1 MTTATGHGGSFTFSQ
16 LFYYPFEFRMIVR
29 YNESVNKK
37 EGETNASHG
46 EEMQMSLLREAWPA
60 SRLVKALAGG
70 MQDSARQ
77 RLRSNWTKRL
87 RTTVSEP
94 IYAELWMD
102 IVRVCKDNR
111 ETSWPELPLSL
122 FREFTNTG
130 ERKPYEDVYFERR
143 GRLVAIVLEA
153 VVKPE
158 PRKMKE
164 VESGLLD
171 ICSEYTWALPA
182 HVNEEDTVT
191 PPWQQV
197 DLFASETAQT
207 LVEILLLLGEQLASH
222 VVAQVHEEIERRV
235 LEPVFWKPRHF
246 GWETADHNWS
256 AVCASG
262 CGIAALL
269 LVEDDFS
276 RAVAIESMLG
286 ALDCFLAGYREDGGC
301 PEGVG
306 YWVYG
311 FGYFTYFAD
320 MLREFTE
327 GAVDILNSEK
337 VRKIAA
343 FAERVHLSDGIFAN
357 YSDSSETERLPSGLI
372 SHLNSLQGRPSTLP
386 FRVPG
391 LLEDPCRRWAHVL
404 RNLVWTNP
412 LAFGS
417 GETVTNY
424 LPQLGWLMCRSCSSS
439 HSGPESQK
447 GEPDV
452 MLAFS
457 AKAGHNN
464 EPHNHNDL
472 GHFILHGGGEN
483 ILCDLGAG
491 LYTKAYF
498 SSGRESIINISS
510 GGHSVPVINGTMQ
523 QSGAQAKAAVLD
535 IALDE
540 QEEVQTGTRLKL
552 DLTSAYPVEELAV
565 FTRSFTWNVLEG
577 NEGARLTVTDHFE
590 FETSGVSMKSRDV
603 EELLI
608 SRIQP
613 NLGAGFVEWKGA
625 NAGVRLD
632 YDASVLRA
640 GLEAVKHIDHDGIP
654 FVFYKTSLQ
663 LDSNQ
668 WSGSASVDCNLF
680 FTIH

>member
-1 MTTATGHGGSFTFSQ
+1 
-16 LFYYPFEFRMIVR
+16 MIVR

-37 EGETNASHG
+37 EGETNASHE

-102 IVRVCKDNR
+102 IERVCRDNR
-111 ETSWPELPLSL
+111 EISWPELPLSL
-122 FREFTNTG
+122 FRQFANTG

-143 GRLVAIVLEA
+143 GRLIAIVLEA

-246 GWETADHNWS
+246 GWKTADHNWS

-262 CGIAALL
+262 CGITALL
-269 LVEDDFS
+269 LVEDDSS

-286 ALDCFLAGYREDGGC
+286 ALDCFLAGYSEDGGC

-311 FGYFTYFAD
+311 FGYFIYFAD

-327 GAVDILNSEK
+327 GAVDILNSKK
-337 VRKIAA
+337 VRQIAA
-343 FAERVHLSDGIFAN
+343 FGERVHLSNGIFAN

-372 SHLNSLQGRPSTLP
+372 SHLNSLQERPSTLP

-404 RNLVWTNP
+404 RNLVWTNS

-417 GETVTNY
+417 GETVANY
-424 LPQLGWLMCRSCSSS
+424 LPQLGWLMCRSRSSS
-439 HSGPESQK
+439 HSGPRSQK
-447 GEPDV
+447 GESGV

-483 ILCDLGAG
+483 LLCDLGAG

-498 SSGRESIINISS
+498 SPGRESIINISS
-510 GGHSVPVINGTMQ
+510 SGHSVPVINGTMQ
-523 QSGAQAKAAVLD
+523 QSGAKAKAVVLD

-565 FTRSFTWNVLEG
+565 FTRSFIWNVLEG

-590 FETSGVSMKSRDV
+590 FETSGVSMKSWDV
-603 EELLI
+603 KEFFI
-608 SRIQP
+608 SCIQP

-625 NAGVRLD
+625 NAVVRLD
-632 YDASVLRA
+632 YDAGVLRP
-640 GLEAVKHIDHDGIP
+640 GLEAVKHIDHDGAP

-663 LDSNQ
+663 LDSNH
-668 WSGSASVDCNLF
+668 WSDSASVDCNLF

>member
-171 ICSEYTWALPA
+171 ICSKYTWALPA

-235 LEPVFWKPRHF
+235 LEPVFGSLVILDGKPQIIIGRQY
-246 GWETADHNWS
+246 
-256 AVCASG
+256 V
-262 CGIAALL
+262 LP
-269 LVEDDFS
+269 
-276 RAVAIESMLG
+276 VAE
-286 ALDCFLAGYREDGGC
+286 
-301 PEGVG
+301 
-306 YWVYG
+306 
-311 FGYFTYFAD
+311 
-320 MLREFTE
+320 
-327 GAVDILNSEK
+327 
-337 VRKIAA
+337 
-343 FAERVHLSDGIFAN
+343 
-357 YSDSSETERLPSGLI
+357 
-372 SHLNSLQGRPSTLP
+372 LQH
-386 FRVPG
+386 
-391 LLEDPCRRWAHVL
+391 CCW
-404 RNLVWTNP
+404 
-412 LAFGS
+412 
-417 GETVTNY
+417 
-424 LPQLGWLMCRSCSSS
+424 
-439 HSGPESQK
+439 
-447 GEPDV
+447 
-452 MLAFS
+452 
-457 AKAGHNN
+457 
-464 EPHNHNDL
+464 
-472 GHFILHGGGEN
+472 
-483 ILCDLGAG
+483 
-491 LYTKAYF
+491 
-498 SSGRESIINISS
+498 
-510 GGHSVPVINGTMQ
+510 
-523 QSGAQAKAAVLD
+523 
-535 IALDE
+535 
-540 QEEVQTGTRLKL
+540 
-552 DLTSAYPVEELAV
+552 
-565 FTRSFTWNVLEG
+565 
-577 NEGARLTVTDHFE
+577 
-590 FETSGVSMKSRDV
+590 
-603 EELLI
+603 
-608 SRIQP
+608 
-613 NLGAGFVEWKGA
+613 
-625 NAGVRLD
+625 
-632 YDASVLRA
+632 
-640 GLEAVKHIDHDGIP
+640 
-654 FVFYKTSLQ
+654 
-663 LDSNQ
+663 
-668 WSGSASVDCNLF
+668 
-680 FTIH
+680 